1 MAKYFPYET
10 DDLVEI
16 DNDDNP
22 DDEVDDIYLE
32 ETY

>member
-10 DDLVEI
+10 DDLVKI

-22 DDEVDDIYLE
+22 DDKADDIYPE